1 MLHNSRRKKEKKT
14 TTNKPQNAKK
24 TPQNS
29 TFVFAI
35 QDHFLG
41 PFHFS
46 SLFLVNSDVIFF
58 FHRLVSMTKY
68 FFCFTYFSDVP
79 LYPSSFFLKATD
91 FFFSSAFCL
100 LFLSLYR
107 FSLNCQKIL
116 KLKNDFGNRMTRYSV
131 KSFTKTTIKPNEMII
146 VLCAL

>member
-58 FHRLVSMTKY
+58 FHRLVSMTKC
-68 FFCFTYFSDVP
+68 FFCFTYFSDV
-79 LYPSSFFLKATD
+79 LFFFKGHRL
-91 FFFSSAFCL
+91 FFSSALRL
-100 LFLSLYR
+100 LFLSLYQ
-107 FSLNCQKIL
+107 FSLNCQNFEIEKR
-116 KLKNDFGNRMTRYSV
+116 FGNRMTRYSV
-131 KSFTKTTIKPNEMII
+131 NSFTKTTIKPNEMII